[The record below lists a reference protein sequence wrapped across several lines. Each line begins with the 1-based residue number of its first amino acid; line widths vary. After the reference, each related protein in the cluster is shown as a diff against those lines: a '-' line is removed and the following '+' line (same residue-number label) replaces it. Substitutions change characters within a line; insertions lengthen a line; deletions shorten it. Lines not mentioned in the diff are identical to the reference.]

1 MRVTTRRNMAV
12 WRKVPDTLNGT
23 NLAKTLAY
31 GIGRKPKRVT
41 CNLTP
46 DTFLCSG

>member
-1 MRVTTRRNMAV
+1 MKVPVRRDMAM
-12 WRKVPDTLNGT
+12 WRKVPDTINGA

-31 GIGRKPKRVT
+31 GIGRKPKPVT

-46 DTFLCSG
+46 DIFLCSG